1 MVSKNLTIIGA
12 TGFLSTT
19 ITQQLVNSGV
29 TVRVVSRNPEK
40 AKKVLP
46 DGVEI
51 VEGDV
56 SDEKSL
62 FSALKGTSTLYIHLN
77 TETTDMNLSFYTE
90 REGVENIVKA
100 AKANKV
106 KHIMQIAG
114 LESLHEEFFLNG
126 SIETRKIRE
135 AGMKFIEDSG
145 IPYTFFYCS
154 FFVDSFIR
162 FVDNN
167 VVYLFG
173 DLPYK
178 IFFTN
183 SYQLAE
189 HIHQAIQNPKALNQK
204 YPVQGCEA
212 MTFLEAAQRFFSIY
226 DPQVS
231 PQKLPLEVVSE
242 LGFPPLEAEFLK
254 HVWEVTGG
262 FNERFISE
270 ITYEHL
276 GKPQTGIDNF
286 ASQRKSG

>member
-1 MVSKNLTIIGA
+1 MASKTLTIIGA

-29 TVRVVSRNPEK
+29 AVRVVARNPEK
-40 AKKVLP
+40 AKEVLP

-56 SDEKSL
+56 SDEQSL
-62 FSALKGTSTLYIHLN
+62 IRALQGTSTLYIHLN

-135 AGMKFIEDSG
+135 AGMKFIKDSG

-154 FFVDSFIR
+154 FFADSLIR

-173 DLPYK
+173 ELPFK
-178 IFFTN
+178 TFFTN

-189 HIHQAIQNPKALNQK
+189 HIHQAIQNPKAINQH
-204 YPVQGCEA
+204 YPVQGSEA
-212 MTFLEAAQRFFSIY
+212 MTFLEAAQRFFSAY

-231 PQKLPLEVVSE
+231 TQQLPLKVVSE
-242 LGFPPLEAEFLK
+242 LGLSPSETEFLR
-254 HVWEVTGG
+254 HVWDVAGG

-270 ITYEHL
+270 KTYEHL
-276 GKPQTGIDNF
+276 GKPQTGIDHF
-286 ASQRKSG
+286 ASQMKRG